1 IEMNYLVPDTIHFM
15 GTIDA
20 LLEDSARGFI
30 QQANTERMSNRRRS
44 GRGIAGLLLTMVST
58 VPVMIPL
65 TVRRRL
71 QPRPRALA
79 QWNKALETSPKSAA
93 AHYNL
98 FDLYSTKLMYD
109 NAVAQLEQ
117 ALGKSTRG
125 ECCGCQLQAC
135 WVPGII
141 AGKMDSHPCAVGV

>member
-1 IEMNYLVPDTIHFM
+1 
-15 GTIDA
+15 
-20 LLEDSARGFI
+20 
-30 QQANTERMSNRRRS
+30 
-44 GRGIAGLLLTMVST
+44 MVST

-117 ALGKSTRG
+117 ALGKSTRVDASYRRAG
-125 ECCGCQLQAC
+125 YQGVLRAKWTATLLR
-135 WVPGII
+135 WVSSTRSP
-141 AGKMDSHPCAVGV
+141 AGKVLALLLVLAPIHGV